1 MLSTAFA
8 VVAAPCVI
16 AAVAALALGVVR
28 ACAVRAVAADGTA
41 GKQA

>member
-1 MLSTAFA
+1 MPSTAFA

-16 AAVAALALGVVR
+16 AAVAGLARGVVR
-28 ACAVRAVAADGTA
+28 AGAVCAVAADGMV